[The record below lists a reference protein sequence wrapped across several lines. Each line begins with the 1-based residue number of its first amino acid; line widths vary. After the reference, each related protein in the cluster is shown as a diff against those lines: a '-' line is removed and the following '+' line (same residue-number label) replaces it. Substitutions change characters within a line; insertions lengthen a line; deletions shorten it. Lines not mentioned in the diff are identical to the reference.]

1 MSAAS
6 YEARAFG
13 VHSAMPLRTAHRL
26 CPNGVFLPG
35 RFDRYRELSRQVMRI
50 FASYTPLVEP
60 ISLDEAFMDVTAS
73 MAAFGDGKTIAR
85 SLKDRVLDEAGLVV
99 SVGVATNK
107 LCAKVASD
115 LRKPDAL
122 VVVPPG
128 GEAAFLAPLAVTG
141 LWRRAADAPD
151 ARRLR
156 RHHHRPTGGHA
167 GGHAVRRR
175 FGIHGVEL
183 RLRALGVDP
192 SKVSSGQ
199 APKSI
204 GHELTFNHDVTDPA
218 RLEATLLDLAESVA
232 TRLRNHHM
240 AAGAVQLKLR
250 YEGFDTITRQAP
262 LGHQVRDSEPLYQL
276 AVSLLHKAL
285 SPEQAVRLIG
295 LTAINLSEVQQLT
308 LFDAT
313 DRTDRIA
320 QSIDA
325 VRERFGEKA
334 ITRARLIGHRDH
346 RRPDFGERRKLPP
359 TSNNAEQTLDESN
372 GRSWRAP
379 FRTPVLQAAGEGA
392 RHDGTHQDHAGPGA
406 GALGSAPGHLG
417 ADGRPSADGPR
428 LRRSATRRPP
438 TRPSA
443 AAHHAAGRDRCRAG
457 AVFDGRQRRFQAHG
471 GARPSRL
478 SRSSRL
484 GHVGRVDRLPADD
497 PDRSVTGLDPARVA
511 SRIDQAGAG
520 QAHGAAV
527 QLGDRPRHRRHPERE
542 LPGADLV
549 VDAPRRL
556 RPVDGL

>member
-1 MSAAS
+1 MRTILHADLDAFYASVEVLDDPSLRGKPVIVGGDPDARGVVSAAS

-73 MAAFGDGKTIAR
+73 RAAFGDGETIAR

-128 GEAAFLAPLAVTG
+128 GEAAFLAPLPVTR
-141 LWRRAADAPD
+141 LWGVGPQTRQTLADYGVATIGQLAAMPEGT
-151 ARRLR
+151 L
-156 RHHHRPTGGHA
+156 
-167 GGHAVRRR
+167 RRR
-175 FGIHGVEL
+175 FGIHGAEL

-192 SKVSSGQ
+192 AKVSSGQ

-262 LGHQVRDSEPLYQL
+262 LGHQVRDSEPLFQL

-285 SPEQAVRLIG
+285 SPERAVRLIG
-295 LTAINLSEVQQLT
+295 LTAIHLSEVQQLT
-308 LFDAT
+308 LFDAP

-334 ITRARLIGHRDH
+334 ITRARLIGNRDH
-346 RRPDFGERRKLPP
+346 RRPDFGERP
-359 TSNNAEQTLDESN
+359 E
-372 GRSWRAP
+372 AP
-379 FRTPVLQAAGEGA
+379 S
-392 RHDGTHQDHAGPGA
+392 DG
-406 GALGSAPGHLG
+406 
-417 ADGRPSADGPR
+417 
-428 LRRSATRRPP
+428 
-438 TRPSA
+438 
-443 AAHHAAGRDRCRAG
+443 
-457 AVFDGRQRRFQAHG
+457 
-471 GARPSRL
+471 
-478 SRSSRL
+478 
-484 GHVGRVDRLPADD
+484 
-497 PDRSVTGLDPARVA
+497 
-511 SRIDQAGAG
+511 
-520 QAHGAAV
+520 
-527 QLGDRPRHRRHPERE
+527 
-542 LPGADLV
+542 
-549 VDAPRRL
+549 
-556 RPVDGL
+556 

>member
-1 MSAAS
+1 VRTILHADLDAFYASVEVLDDPSLRGKPVIVGGDPNARGVVSAAS

-26 CPNGVFLPG
+26 CPTGVFLPG

-73 MAAFGDGKTIAR
+73 RAVFGDGETIAR

-128 GEAAFLAPLAVTG
+128 GEAAFLAPLPVTR
-141 LWRRAADAPD
+141 LWGVGAKTRQTLADYGVATIGQLAALPEGT
-151 ARRLR
+151 L
-156 RHHHRPTGGHA
+156 
-167 GGHAVRRR
+167 RRR
-175 FGIHGVEL
+175 FGIHGAEL

-192 SKVSSGQ
+192 SRVSSGQ

-262 LGHQVRDSEPLYQL
+262 LGHQVRDSEPLYEM
-276 AVSLLHKAL
+276 AVSLLRKAL
-285 SPEQAVRLIG
+285 AGDRAVRLIG
-295 LTAINLSEVQQLT
+295 LTAINLSSAQQLT
-308 LFDAT
+308 LFDAP

-346 RRPDFGERRKLPP
+346 RRPDFGER
-359 TSNNAEQTLDESN
+359 
-372 GRSWRAP
+372 
-379 FRTPVLQAAGEGA
+379 
-392 RHDGTHQDHAGPGA
+392 
-406 GALGSAPGHLG
+406 
-417 ADGRPSADGPR
+417 
-428 LRRSATRRPP
+428 
-438 TRPSA
+438 
-443 AAHHAAGRDRCRAG
+443 
-457 AVFDGRQRRFQAHG
+457 
-471 GARPSRL
+471 
-478 SRSSRL
+478 
-484 GHVGRVDRLPADD
+484 
-497 PDRSVTGLDPARVA
+497 
-511 SRIDQAGAG
+511 
-520 QAHGAAV
+520 
-527 QLGDRPRHRRHPERE
+527 PE
-542 LPGADLV
+542 A
-549 VDAPRRL
+549 
-556 RPVDGL
+556 PVDD

>member
-1 MSAAS
+1 VRTILHADLDAFYASVEVLDDPSLRGKPVIVGGDPNARGVVSAAS

-26 CPNGVFLPG
+26 CPTGVFLPG

-50 FASYTPLVEP
+50 FASYTPQVEP

-73 MAAFGDGKTIAR
+73 RAVFGDGETIAR
-85 SLKDRVLDEAGLVV
+85 SLKDRVLAEAGLVV

-128 GEAAFLAPLAVTG
+128 GEAAFLAPLPVTR
-141 LWRRAADAPD
+141 LWGVGAKTRQTLADYGVATIGQLAALPEGT
-151 ARRLR
+151 L
-156 RHHHRPTGGHA
+156 
-167 GGHAVRRR
+167 RRR
-175 FGIHGVEL
+175 FGIHGAEL

-192 SKVSSGQ
+192 SRVSSGQ

-262 LGHQVRDSEPLYQL
+262 LGHQVRDSEPIYQL
-276 AVSLLHKAL
+276 GVSLLHKAL
-285 SPEQAVRLIG
+285 SPERAVRLIG
-295 LTAINLSEVQQLT
+295 LTAIHLSDVQQLT
-308 LFDAT
+308 LFDAP

-346 RRPDFGERRKLPP
+346 RRPDFGERP
-359 TSNNAEQTLDESN
+359 E
-372 GRSWRAP
+372 AP
-379 FRTPVLQAAGEGA
+379 
-392 RHDGTHQDHAGPGA
+392 
-406 GALGSAPGHLG
+406 S
-417 ADGRPSADGPR
+417 
-428 LRRSATRRPP
+428 
-438 TRPSA
+438 
-443 AAHHAAGRDRCRAG
+443 
-457 AVFDGRQRRFQAHG
+457 
-471 GARPSRL
+471 
-478 SRSSRL
+478 
-484 GHVGRVDRLPADD
+484 DD
-497 PDRSVTGLDPARVA
+497 
-511 SRIDQAGAG
+511 
-520 QAHGAAV
+520 
-527 QLGDRPRHRRHPERE
+527 
-542 LPGADLV
+542 
-549 VDAPRRL
+549 
-556 RPVDGL
+556 